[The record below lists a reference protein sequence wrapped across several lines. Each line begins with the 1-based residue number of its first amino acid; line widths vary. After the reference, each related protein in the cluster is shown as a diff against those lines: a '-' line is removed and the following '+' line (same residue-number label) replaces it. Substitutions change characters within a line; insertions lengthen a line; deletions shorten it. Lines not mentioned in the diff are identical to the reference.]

1 MILRELMLRTTLWQR
16 CLSCANLVSCLLPL
30 HSDKGVLLYLALSG
44 HAQLGAPH
52 SLNPDC
58 LVKKRK
64 KTSKTKQKHQKT
76 KNHKKKLYSSTP
88 NFNLKRDGQIPRPEV
103 CLCGSRTAT
112 RTETA
117 LFVWPFPSSCSAGTP
132 IFSLQRIFSVARAIR
147 VFTVHKAVYLAAA
160 VCTLTRKET
169 FSFSSY
175 HAMHRGRYISKPGW
189 SISG

>member
-1 MILRELMLRTTLWQR
+1 MDLSSGLPKIPVCKISLSYDDRYYIDFMVRTDSRITDNVTHPHTTARVSVETLSTR
-16 CLSCANLVSCLLPL
+16 GKP
-30 HSDKGVLLYLALSG
+30 SG
-44 HAQLGAPH
+44 
-52 SLNPDC
+52 
-58 LVKKRK
+58 
-64 KTSKTKQKHQKT
+64 T
-76 KNHKKKLYSSTP
+76 KNSLFSTP
-88 NFNLKRDGQIPRPEV
+88 NFNLKRDGQILRPEV

-132 IFSLQRIFSVARAIR
+132 IFFLQRIFSVARAIR